1 MNSSSNLVRPGV
13 MGTLRPSRW
22 LVEVLVVALMAALVI
37 NAVSG
42 WRAANAAS
50 ANALPESLGLA
61 AEPRPAD
68 GYLTMTAAQLN
79 RQQPERQYVGLRV
92 RYVGAGQVS
101 SGPFV
106 VSVHP
111 IDASTWAAVA
121 RGSNG
126 RCYGTLVSDHAAG
139 GFHVYYAEFSAGAPC
154 AGRFATAGTVT
165 STVYP
170 AS

>member
-1 MNSSSNLVRPGV
+1 MNASSNLVRPGV
-13 MGTLRPSRW
+13 VGALRPSRW
-22 LVEVLVVALMAALVI
+22 LVEVLVAALMAALAI

-42 WRAANAAS
+42 WRAANT
-50 ANALPESLGLA
+50 ANSFPESLGFA
-61 AEPRPAD
+61 ARPRPAD
-68 GYLTMTAAQLN
+68 GYLTMTSAQLN
-79 RQQPERQYVGLRV
+79 KQQPERQYVALRV
-92 RYVGAGQVS
+92 RYISAGQAS

-126 RCYGTLVSDHAAG
+126 RCYGTLVSDHATG
-139 GFHVYYAEFSAGAPC
+139 GFQVYYAEFPAGAPC
-154 AGRFATAGTVT
+154 EGQLATTGTVT

-170 AS
+170 AP

>member
-1 MNSSSNLVRPGV
+1 MNASSNLVRPGV
-13 MGTLRPSRW
+13 VGALRPSRW

-42 WRAANAAS
+42 WRAANT
-50 ANALPESLGLA
+50 ANAFPESLGFA
-61 AEPRPAD
+61 AGPRPAG
-68 GYLTMTAAQLN
+68 GYLTMTSAQLN
-79 RQQPERQYVGLRV
+79 RQQPELQYVGLRV
-92 RYVGAGQVS
+92 RYVSAGQAS

-121 RGSNG
+121 RGSDG
-126 RCYGTLVSDHAAG
+126 RCYGTLVSDHAKG
-139 GFHVYYAEFSAGAPC
+139 GFQVYRAEFPAGAPC
-154 AGRFATAGTVT
+154 EGRLATTSTVT

-170 AS
+170 AP

>member
-13 MGTLRPSRW
+13 MAALRPSRW
-22 LVEVLVVALMAALVI
+22 LVEVLVVALMAALVM

-42 WRAANAAS
+42 WRAASAAN

-61 AEPRPAD
+61 AGPRPAD

-79 RQQPERQYVGLRV
+79 IQQPERQYVGLRV
-92 RYVGAGQVS
+92 RYVSAGQVS

-126 RCYGTLVSDHAAG
+126 RCYGTLVSDHATG
-139 GFHVYYAEFSAGAPC
+139 GFHVYYAEFPAGAPC
-154 AGRFATAGTVT
+154 AGRLATTGTVT

-170 AS
+170 AP